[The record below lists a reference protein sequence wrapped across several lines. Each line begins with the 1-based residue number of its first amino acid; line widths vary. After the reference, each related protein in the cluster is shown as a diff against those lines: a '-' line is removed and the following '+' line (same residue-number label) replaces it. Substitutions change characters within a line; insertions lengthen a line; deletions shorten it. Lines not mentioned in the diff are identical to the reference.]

1 MKNPTLLGII
11 HNKQPIRR
19 NDRGVRGDR
28 SVRER
33 ERERERERA
42 KLWQTSIFES
52 SQQ

>member
-1 MKNPTLLGII
+1 VKNPTLLGII

-33 ERERERERA
+33 ERERERA